1 MKKKFGVIAVAL
13 IIAVGGIF
21 YAQYKVQ
28 IEAMSTEVLVE
39 EVALPLNLLTGE
51 VNKIQIE
58 DENSVILE
66 KNKGVWCNP
75 LETEVTYNSE
85 LINEWVTYFQT
96 EESINVIRHV
106 KDATVYGIN
115 EASPK
120 IVLYNT
126 NGESQ
131 TFYLGDINEEHT
143 MRYIYSDETE
153 LVYCVSPTKSEVLLV
168 DSSELIDENITMPNL
183 EKIKSFV
190 ITNGE
195 ATLNLQKEN
204 EKWYLKDYYKD
215 AYEVK
220 TEVVLGLFDAL
231 SNLKRE
237 RLMGKVSEEN
247 TYGVDTPSLSITLAN
262 KYTLNFGEKK
272 GANWCFSEN
281 ESPYVYAVK
290 ASGLKSFEQ
299 LKPLQIIH
307 RNAYRPEVEEI
318 ERIVMTN
325 PQITYELKLQEE
337 TAEAK
342 GEDAANAAQIDK
354 QQPEKIDNQEEVSV
368 EDKEQLK
375 QEVVKETADHNEAD
389 VVDEVLTN
397 HIVGTLNDKVLDRKK
412 TETLLNM
419 IEDSVMIETVLQN
432 PQIEQKTERKAE
444 VSIVYYMKDG
454 TTKNIELISYDTNYY
469 ILRIDGNI
477 EFAANKEKVT
487 ALFSELGQIV
497 KNTK

>member
-1 MKKKFGVIAVAL
+1 MKKKFGVIAAAL
-13 IIAVGGIF
+13 IVAVGGIF

-58 DENSVILE
+58 DRDSVTLE
-66 KNKGVWCNP
+66 KNKGIWFNP
-75 LETEVTYNSE
+75 LEVEVTYNSE

-96 EESINVIRHV
+96 EESINIVRHV
-106 KDATVYGIN
+106 KDTSVYGIT
-115 EASPK
+115 EDSPK

-131 TFYLGDINEEHT
+131 TFCLGDVNEEHT
-143 MRYIYSDETE
+143 MRYIYSNETE

-190 ITNGE
+190 ITTGDT
-195 ATLNLQKEN
+195 TLNLEKQN

-220 TEVVLGLFDAL
+220 AEVVLGLFDTL
-231 SNLKRE
+231 TSLKRE
-237 RLMGKVSEEN
+237 KLMGKVTEEN
-247 TYGVDTPSLSITLAN
+247 TFGVNAPSLSITLAN
-262 KYTLNFGEKK
+262 KYTLNFGEKT
-272 GANWCFSEN
+272 GSLWCFSEN

-290 ASGLKSFEQ
+290 ASKLKNFEQ
-299 LKPLQIIH
+299 LKPLQMIH
-307 RNAYRPEVEEI
+307 RNVYRSKAEEI

-325 PQITYELKLQEE
+325 PQAVYELKLQEE
-337 TAEAK
+337 TKEEIKAETDQTKVDELQATQA
-342 GEDAANAAQIDK
+342 ES
-354 QQPEKIDNQEEVSV
+354 QEAISV

-375 QEVVKETADHNEAD
+375 QEVAKEATDHNEAD
-389 VVDEVLTN
+389 VVDEVLAN
-397 HIVGTLNDKVLDRKK
+397 HIVGKLNDTVLDCEK

-444 VSIVYYMKDG
+444 VSIVYHMKDN

-477 EFAANKEKVT
+477 EFAANKEKIT